1 METAFSRLL
10 MFFTLFSGWPFRSS
24 GKKRLK
30 NPNEAHSEPST
41 PKHLQRSRAND
52 VTEAAGTSRPV
63 STTQPIAIARKNRS
77 ESDEVRSYSHS
88 LPNSYRG
95 TPDSASSS
103 TPRSFSSSQYNS
115 MHNQIWQQAFR
126 NGCR

>member
-1 METAFSRLL
+1 METALNRLL
-10 MFFTLFSGWPFRSS
+10 MLFTLFSGWPFRSS

-41 PKHLQRSRAND
+41 PKHLASSREND
-52 VTEAAGTSRPV
+52 VTEAARTGRPV
-63 STTQPIAIARKNRS
+63 STTQPIAIERKNRS
-77 ESDEVRSYSHS
+77 ESDEVRSYSQS
-88 LPNSYRG
+88 LPNSYRS
-95 TPDSASSS
+95 TPESASSS

-115 MHNQIWQQAFR
+115 IHNQIWQQAFR